1 MGEERIDPADWDATI
16 ADADGPQLVVGG
28 PGTGKTEF
36 LVRRATHL
44 IDSGVATPDEVLL
57 LSFSRRG
64 SAGLRSRIQDSL
76 TDTHAELDASTFHS
90 FSFRL
95 LETYA
100 ADALGW
106 QQMPTLLTSLEYV
119 LRVRALLS
127 SGDETDW
134 PVLFRGLLDT
144 TTFAEEVADFMLRCS
159 ELLIGSEDLAGF
171 NRDDWRALPSFMT
184 RYRAETLADH
194 RIDYGTLQASA
205 VAALDDEAT
214 LAEVAERYRYVLVDE
229 YQDTTLAQAA
239 LLRRLV
245 SGGSHLTV
253 AADPYQSIYSF
264 RGADL
269 ENVATFPEAF
279 AAPDGTPAARRVL
292 TTSFRAPA
300 EILDAAVKLTEGL
313 ELPGASGPV
322 IPADGTGSVETYV
335 FDQATREAEWIADE
349 IQLLHSGG
357 LPYRS
362 MAVFVRSKRRFLP
375 GLSRALERRG
385 IPHAQPDSRLSDHPA
400 VRAVFDCVTAAT
412 ASGPESS
419 LAVRRLLLGPL
430 FRLPIGRLRELERDR
445 ARDPRPWADII
456 EQSVADGS
464 PLANLLRAPEWA
476 ENRPAVDGF
485 WHLWQSLP
493 QFVHLVVDPNRSEER
508 AAWSSF
514 SQVLGRL
521 YDRDRSAS
529 LCDFVRWSEEESFE
543 AQPLLDFRDQGV
555 DRVTVTT
562 LHQSKGLE
570 FDVVFIADAVDGVF
584 PDLRSRESLIGTR
597 HLAAHLPTAPNEY
610 RRFRLQEETRL
621 AYTAMTRARL
631 RVVWTATTAGLD
643 EGEGAPSPLLV
654 RLAPADPGPPADDDR
669 LPVTTGQAEAWLR
682 RMAADPSIPEPRR
695 LAAMHSLAAGTDWQ
709 LREPTLFAGL
719 HPPGPD
725 TGLAPDELLLS
736 PSQAGLYETCP
747 RRYAIERRLRVGADP
762 TVYLAFGSLIH
773 KVLEL
778 TEKNAI
784 EDGRTHGTTA
794 EALEQL
800 ELQWDPAPFGG
811 RPWAD
816 AWKRRGK
823 EALAFA
829 YEHWPHPGATP
840 IALEHKLTLDVDGV
854 SWRGIAD
861 RIEAEDGHVR
871 IVDYKTSRSRPNA
884 EETAA
889 SLQLGF
895 YLLAAAADPDITGHG
910 SPDAGELWM
919 VAMQNVKSFPVVTF
933 DPANLGDVEQRL
945 RDVAAGIAGERW
957 EAAPHDRCDRCP
969 VQLVCPAW
977 PQGAKAYQS

>member
-1 MGEERIDPADWDATI
+1 MGEERIDPADWDGAV
-16 ADADGPQLVVGG
+16 ADVDGPQLIVGG

-36 LVRRATHL
+36 LVRRAIYL
-44 IDSGVATPDEVLL
+44 IEHGVASPAQILL

-64 SAGLRSRIQDSL
+64 SAGLKARIQDSL
-76 TDTHAELDASTFHS
+76 TGSHTELDASTFHS

-100 ADALGW
+100 ADSLGW
-106 QQMPTLLTSLEYV
+106 EQMPTLLTSLEYV
-119 LRVRALLS
+119 LRVRSLLA
-127 SGDETDW
+127 DEDPGAW
-134 PVLFRGLLDT
+134 PVLFRGLLTT
-144 TTFAEEVADFMLRCS
+144 TTFAEEISDFLLRCS
-159 ELLIGSEDLAGF
+159 ELLIGPEELAGF
-171 NRDDWRALPSFMT
+171 DRDDWRALPSFMS
-184 RYRAETLADH
+184 RYRNRSVAEH

-205 VAALDDEAT
+205 IDALNHEPT
-214 LAEVAERYRYVLVDE
+214 LAEVTGRYRYILVDE
-229 YQDTTLAQAA
+229 YQDTTLAQDAM
-239 LLRRLV
+239 LRRLV
-245 SGGSHLTV
+245 SGGTNLTV

-269 ENVATFPEAF
+269 ENVANFPAAF

-300 EILDAAVKLTEGL
+300 EILDAAVKLTAGL

-322 IPADGTGSVETYV
+322 MPAAGTGSVETYV

-349 IQLLHSGG
+349 IQLLHSEG

-385 IPHAQPDSRLSDHPA
+385 IPHTQPDSRLSDHPA
-400 VRAVFDCVTAAT
+400 VRAVFDCVSAAT
-412 ASGPESS
+412 AADPESS
-419 LAVRRLLLGPL
+419 RAVRRLLLGPL
-430 FRLPIGRLRELERDR
+430 FQLPVGRLRELERSR
-445 ARDPRPWADII
+445 ARQPRPWADVI
-456 EQSVADGS
+456 EHSVPDGA
-464 PLANLLRAPEWA
+464 PLADLLRAADWA
-476 ENRPAVDGF
+476 EGRPAVDGF

-493 QFVHLVVDPNRSEER
+493 QFIHLVVDPSRSEER

-543 AQPLLDFRDQGV
+543 AQPLLDFREQGA
-555 DRVTVTT
+555 DLLTVTT

-570 FDVVFIADAVDGVF
+570 FDVVFIADAVDGIF

-597 HLAAHLPTAPNEY
+597 HLAAHLPTDPNEY

-621 AYTAMTRARL
+621 AYTAMTRAQM

-654 RLAPADPGPPADDDR
+654 RLATDSPAPPPDEDR

-682 RMAADPSIPEPRR
+682 RIAADPSAPEPRR
-695 LAAMHSLAAGTDWQ
+695 LAALHSLAAGAAWQ
-709 LREPTLFAGL
+709 LRDPAVFAGL
-719 HPPGPD
+719 RPPGPD

-747 RRYAIERRLRVGADP
+747 RRYAIERRLRVGADQ
-762 TVYLAFGSLIH
+762 TVYLTFGSLIH

-778 TEKNAI
+778 TEKQAVA
-784 EDGRTHGTTA
+784 DGRTHGTVA
-794 EALEQL
+794 EALAQL
-800 ELQWDPAPFGG
+800 DMQWDPAPFGG

-816 AWKRRGK
+816 AWLRRA
-823 EALAFA
+823 EDALEFA

-840 IALEHKLTLDVDGV
+840 LALEHNLTLDVDGV

-871 IVDYKTSRSRPNA
+871 VVDYKTSRSRPTA

-895 YLLAAAADPDITGHG
+895 YLLAAAADPDIARHG
-910 SPDAGELWM
+910 IPDSGELWM
-919 VAMQNVKSFPVVTF
+919 VAMQNVRSFPIITF
-933 DPANLGDVEQRL
+933 DPANLDDVEQRL
-945 RDVAAGIAGERW
+945 RDVAAGIAGEQW
-957 EAAPHDRCDRCP
+957 EAAPHDRCGRCP

-977 PQGAKAYQS
+977 PQGAKAYKA